1 MNSSEKG
8 MISVSMMCVSIEQ
21 TMDYLAAFEK
31 NGVEYLHIDIMDGEF
46 VPNITLGTDYVKQLR
61 KLTSIPFDFH
71 FMVTEPEEKMKWYD
85 IRENDY
91 VAVHYESTRHIDKC
105 MQYIKS
111 LGAKSILAL
120 NPGTP
125 VCVIEEVLDYLDG
138 VLVMSVNP
146 GFAGQKLIPG
156 TLEKVKRV
164 RSFLDERGRQ
174 DVIIES
180 DGNMSNENVRLAY
193 RAGSRI
199 FVAGTSSI
207 IKPSLDGVDER
218 IAEKRKHMTL

>member
-21 TMDYLAAFEK
+21 TLNYLAAFEK

-111 LGAKSILAL
+111 LGAKPILAL

-180 DGNMSNENVRLAY
+180 DGNMSNENVKLAY

-218 IAEKRKHMTL
+218 IADKRKHMTL

>member
-1 MNSSEKG
+1 
-8 MISVSMMCVSIEQ
+8 MISVSMMCVSIDQ

-61 KLTSIPFDFH
+61 KLTAIPFDFH

-111 LGAKSILAL
+111 LRAKPILAL

>member
-85 IRENDY
+85 IRKNDY

-111 LGAKSILAL
+111 LGAKPILAL